1 MIDQR
6 TPGIEPPPSL
16 DDILSHSDRI
26 GRVDFNHRLVP
37 EPAPEPEPERIEP
50 ADEDPAATAV
60 PVEEPASFEATAVE
74 EAPADEAGTAA
85 DLAEEVLGDGD
96 RSVLWISHGTV
107 GLDLVDQVVE
117 MSAEPPSSEG
127 AAACPRAP
135 IA

>member
-1 MIDQR
+1 MLDGIDRRLLLALQADARR
-6 TPGIEPPPSL
+6 TNAE
-16 DDILSHSDRI
+16 
-26 GRVDFNHRLVP
+26 
-37 EPAPEPEPERIEP
+37 
-50 ADEDPAATAV
+50 
-60 PVEEPASFEATAVE
+60 
-74 EAPADEAGTAA
+74 
-85 DLAEEVLGDGD
+85 LAEEVLGDGD